1 MDFKKK
7 FSKGPKQKTE
17 ILNEPNSTAE
27 RTTSDL
33 LLSTKRSRRFRLEK
47 WSKVKSRSEAST
59 SSSSTRTSSSIVKGE
74 SKLDSDQEEVWNLL
88 ELETN
93 EYSKLEIN
101 SPLPSSTSSPT
112 SKQSTRNFS
121 TSTIK
126 TLKCKFDSST
136 KY

>member
-17 ILNEPNSTAE
+17 ILNEPTVE
-27 RTTSDL
+27 KTTSDL

-101 SPLPSSTSSPT
+101 SPLPSSASSPT
-112 SKQSTRNFS
+112 SRNFS
-121 TSTIK
+121 TSTIT